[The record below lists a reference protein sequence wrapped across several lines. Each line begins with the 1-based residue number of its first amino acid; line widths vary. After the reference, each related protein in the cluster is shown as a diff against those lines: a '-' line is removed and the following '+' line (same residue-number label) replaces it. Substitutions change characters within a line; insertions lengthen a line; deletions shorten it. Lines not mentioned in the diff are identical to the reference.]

1 MSKAGS
7 TTVEEPSFEGTVF
20 EGMDDAE
27 IAYFAQD
34 QQEFKEFMN
43 KKGIKRG
50 DRGRLWAKLG
60 KWRDARQQESPPK
73 RAARVSNRS
82 QEVEGQGASAM
93 IGSRHSSFLAGA
105 TEEPPRKAP
114 ANYFL
119 SVPKTELKPNDHEL
133 KSDNFD
139 EADFFAAVERLREK
153 KEWVKPTKRI
163 TSLHT
168 LLRKGSVYDTHAG
181 LSISNIL
188 APAPRR
194 YSHHQTSRLGSWN
207 AYPCP
212 VACRPSSRL
221 STLGLPLPYATDRIS
236 NTTGQ
241 QALSFKLG
249 LLRSVALL
257 GVTVHPATHWTKI
270 RSAVRSAVFW
280 LLSSSPTV
288 SAKSII
294 SKPEESKSP
303 VIAKQRFKSSS
314 NTNGSLPNNLAST

>member
-1 MSKAGS
+1 MSEAGS
-7 TTVEEPSFEGTVF
+7 TTAEEPSFEGTVF

-73 RAARVSNRS
+73 RAARRVSNRS

-119 SVPKTELKPNDHEL
+119 SVPKTELKPNDHDL
-133 KSDNFD
+133 KSENFD
-139 EADFFAAVERLREK
+139 EADFLAAVERLREK

-168 LLRKGSVYDTHAG
+168 LLRKGSVYDTFDLDHHVNAAKG
-181 LSISNIL
+181 LFKKFFLDAADVSVLFGHKNQGKSQFLFFLFRLLQELGEYVVYLDKTIV
-188 APAPRR
+188 PAEIENGTYVMDSEDPDYCVKYWMKSFLKFQRR
-194 YSHHQTSRLGSWN
+194 R
-207 AYPCP
+207 
-212 VACRPSSRL
+212 R
-221 STLGLPLPYATDRIS
+221 
-236 NTTGQ
+236 
-241 QALSFKLG
+241 
-249 LLRSVALL
+249 
-257 GVTVHPATHWTKI
+257 
-270 RSAVRSAVFW
+270 
-280 LLSSSPTV
+280 
-288 SAKSII
+288 
-294 SKPEESKSP
+294 
-303 VIAKQRFKSSS
+303 
-314 NTNGSLPNNLAST
+314 